1 MGSVKKEQKIFTFG
15 YLLLLVIS
23 TLICFIQEPRYAV
36 AYAFA
41 FIYIILAYK
50 CYRFDFEKIQISSLL
65 IFAIINSNA
74 SMNLG
79 NSTVYVYYIVVFIF
93 LLSLFWNIF
102 QDFIKNKKITILSM
116 TQLMVIALVGL
127 YIIFSTL
134 TSDNLGISMGK
145 VKNHIISFAT
155 LIIAFIELK
164 KYDNFKAMI
173 KFLKY
178 LFLGVALL
186 GLLEIIGVNYGM
198 RNHFYES
205 GITPEKYPHVAHVPV
220 TFFYNPNNYSVFL
233 VMMMVIFISDIIYK
247 KINYKNLFFYI
258 LGMINIIFAMSRTAW
273 ISLVF
278 TFVFMI
284 IFFIISKEK
293 IYMKRAVILTVMS
306 LIIYNGLSL
315 IPAMGPFYGKMNQLK
330 EITSDTLLGNETG
343 AHIGQEGSV
352 NVRLT
357 LITDVL
363 EGVVKEKKYLGF
375 GPGMTSEYIKYRDN
389 TYGIY
394 SLHSLLLEILGD
406 YGVIM
411 LAVFA
416 IVLISQG
423 IRILKKYLS
432 LNMKKENI
440 EKKNLFI
447 GGVWLFTLIILSFAP
462 STVGNFPIFWI
473 GMGGAFSLGSSDMKD
488 I

>member
-1 MGSVKKEQKIFTFG
+1 MESVKKVQKILTFG

-23 TLICFIQEPRYAV
+23 TLVCFIQEPRYAV

-41 FIYIILAYK
+41 FTYIILAYK
-50 CYRFDFEKIQISSLL
+50 FYRFDFEKIQISSLL

-79 NSTVYVYYIVVFIF
+79 NSTIYVYYIVIFIF
-93 LLSLFWNIF
+93 ILSLLWNIF
-102 QDFIKNKKITILSM
+102 QDVIKNKKVTILSM
-116 TQLMVIALVGL
+116 TQLIVIVIVGL

-134 TSDNLGISMGK
+134 TSDYLSISIGK

-155 LIIAFIELK
+155 FIIAFIELK

-186 GLLEIIGVNYGM
+186 GLLEILGVNYGM

-233 VMMMVIFISDIIYK
+233 VMMMVIIIGDIIYK
-247 KINYKNLFFYI
+247 NINYKNICFYV
-258 LGMINIIFAMSRTAW
+258 LGMVNIIFAMSRTAW
-273 ISLVF
+273 ISLLF
-278 TFVFMI
+278 TFAFMI
-284 IFFIISKEK
+284 IFFIISREK
-293 IYMKRAVILTVMS
+293 IYMKRAIILTVIS
-306 LIIYNGLSL
+306 LLVYNGLSM
-315 IPAMGPFYGKMNQLK
+315 IPAMGPFYGKMSQLK

-343 AHIGQEGSV
+343 AHIGQAGSV

-375 GPGMTSEYIKYRDN
+375 GPGITSEYIKHRDN

-394 SLHSLLLEILGD
+394 SLHSLILEILGD
-406 YGVIM
+406 YGVVM
-411 LAVFA
+411 LIIFTVVF
-416 IVLISQG
+416 ISQG

-432 LNMKKENI
+432 LNVQKENV
-440 EKKNLFI
+440 ERKNLFI
-447 GGVWLFTLIILSFAP
+447 VGVWLFTLILLSFAP

-473 GMGGAFSLGSSDMKD
+473 GLGGAFSLGSSDLK
-488 I
+488 